1 MAIPLAAVAWFVI
14 TLAFAADDGTP
25 PPEIWALQTM
35 PFAAI
40 AAAVG
45 VALRWL
51 LFRPEAMMARA
62 RAAGARLR
70 GWMRAARRRG

>member
-1 MAIPLAAVAWFVI
+1 
-14 TLAFAADDGTP
+14 
-25 PPEIWALQTM
+25 M

-51 LFRPEAMMARA
+51 LFRPEAVMARA
-62 RAAGARLR
+62 RACGARLR
-70 GWMRAARRRG
+70 GWLRAARRRG